1 MYSSFLI
8 VWYREEENFFDL
20 RRISIIFYK
29 NNILIIS
36 KIFEKCIQ
44 DAKVVIDILIRLSF
58 HIKSEKG
65 ALHF

>member
-8 VWYREEENFFDL
+8 VWYRQEENFFDL

-44 DAKVVIDILIRLSF
+44 DAKFVIDRLIRLGF
-58 HIKSEKG
+58 HIKSGKC